1 MAALTQARMAREKRM
16 KNIALPLAAGAKA
29 FAGGIACGDTSDGTV
44 KQGQTSTTLVKIGEF
59 AETFD
64 NTSGASAVNVLVS
77 LDREVVARWYDN
89 AGDVVAA
96 DLFQDAYIVDDHT
109 VALSSATN
117 TRSKAGRIWAV
128 DSAKGV
134 LIESYTL

>member
-1 MAALTQARMAREKRM
+1 MAALTAARMTRETRLK
-16 KNIALPLAAGAKA
+16 KAAFPLAAGGKVWS
-29 FAGGIACGDTSDGTV
+29 GGIACGDTSDGTV
-44 KQGQTSTTLVKIGEF
+44 KSGQASTTLVKLGEF
-59 AETFD
+59 VDSVD
-64 NTSGASAVNVLVS
+64 NSAGASAVNVLVD

-89 AGDVVAA
+89 AGDIVAA

-109 VALSSATN
+109 VALSSGTN

-128 DSAKGV
+128 DSVKGV